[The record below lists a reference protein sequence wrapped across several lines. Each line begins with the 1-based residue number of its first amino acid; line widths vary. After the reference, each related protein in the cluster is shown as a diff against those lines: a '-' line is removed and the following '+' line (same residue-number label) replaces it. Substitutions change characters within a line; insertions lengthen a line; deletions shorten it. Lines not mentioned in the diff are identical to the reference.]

1 MTGALILRDL
11 KRWAGRALWLP
22 IIFFLMKIMLVPF
35 ATGPDAVLLER
46 VGPGMIMIAALLA
59 SLLPI
64 DRLVQPDLADGTID
78 QLLMRGIS
86 PEWIGLTKGIA
97 HWLSFGPPLMVA
109 LLPAS
114 ALLALSGDSVA
125 QIALALF
132 VATPA
137 LAGLTLAIAAI
148 AATLERAAALGG
160 LLMLPLAVPVLI
172 FGVSAARGEAGALAL
187 LAAVSLFLSV
197 ISPFIV
203 GAALRQRS

>member
-1 MTGALILRDL
+1 MTGALIMRDL

-22 IIFFLMKIMLVPF
+22 IIFFLMTIMLVPF

-64 DRLVQPDLADGTID
+64 DRLVQPDLVDGTID
-78 QLLMRGIS
+78 QLLLRGVS

-114 ALLALSGDSVA
+114 ALLALSGDNVA

-132 VATPA
+132 IATPA
-137 LAGLTLAIAAI
+137 LAGLTVAIAAI
-148 AATLERAAALGG
+148 AANLERAASLGG

-187 LAAVSLFLSV
+187 LGAVSLFLGV